1 MQVGPLLKGRSLA
14 MGRGQAWQLHHKAR
28 RQGCHSHRAGGA
40 THSVP
45 GAQRFLL
52 ALWPNGHTWW
62 ELVGE
67 VDCVA
72 TDMSCSARQIPS
84 SSSCLWATVVWLSI
98 LNIVAYTGQFQT
110 PNLSL
115 HLALLLVTLSLFS
128 QSESVTVL

>member
-1 MQVGPLLKGRSLA
+1 M
-14 MGRGQAWQLHHKAR
+14 
-28 RQGCHSHRAGGA
+28 
-40 THSVP
+40 
-45 GAQRFLL
+45 
-52 ALWPNGHTWW
+52 
-62 ELVGE
+62 
-67 VDCVA
+67 A